1 MINVKNKN
9 KEIENN
15 NNLPICKNNLPI
27 GVFDSGVGGISVL
40 LEAIKELPS
49 ENFIYFGD
57 NGNAPYGTKDEETI
71 IKLTNISVDF
81 LLNQNIKALVIA
93 CNTATS
99 AAINILRERLDIPV
113 VGMEPAVKPAIT
125 EYGAEKVFVMATP
138 ATLRLQKFNDLLCS
152 FSEEARIISVPCP
165 GLMEVT
171 EKGIIEGDE
180 VKIFLDKFFEND
192 KPKKGDVVVLGCTHY
207 VFLKNF
213 LKEYFA
219 EGVEIIDGNSGTV
232 KQLTKRLTE
241 IDGLTNSN
249 KQGHISIFTS
259 GEEETIMPVYERL
272 MSLK

>member
-1 MINVKNKN
+1 MN
-9 KEIENN
+9 KEQVMEENS
-15 NNLPICKNNLPI
+15 NLPISKNILPI

-40 LEAIKELPS
+40 LEAIRELPS

-57 NGNAPYGTKDEETI
+57 NGNSPYGTKDEETI
-71 IKLTNISVDF
+71 IKLTNISIDF
-81 LLNQNIKALVIA
+81 LLSQNIKALVIA

-138 ATLRLQKFNDLLCS
+138 ATLKLQKFNDLMCS
-152 FSEEARIISVPCP
+152 FSEEAQIIPVPCP

-171 EKGIIEGDE
+171 ERGIIEGDE
-180 VKIFLDKFFEND
+180 VKGYLDKSFEYD
-192 KPKKGDVVVLGCTHY
+192 APKKGDVVVLGCTHY

-219 EGVEIIDGNSGTV
+219 DGVEVIDGNIGTV
-232 KQLTKRLTE
+232 KQLTKRLIE
-241 IDGLTNSN
+241 NSELN
-249 KQGHISIFTS
+249 EGKEKGYIKIYTS
-259 GEEETIMPVYERL
+259 GKEEKIMPVFEKL